1 MTWVCRFLDS
11 DVASTSRHAATAK
24 ADQASN
30 GPSHPANHVCH
41 PSQRPLPCHHH
52 HSHFQHNHWPYFT
65 IKIDNALLQTRQQ
78 CNPSS
83 PPNRQ
88 PRKSHCLPWHQC
100 WRCSTWNLFWQP
112 TQPGNVFLYFFSPQ
126 MSTPAASW
134 SSCLPMWFQGLL
146 RTSVFFA
153 PVRRRSRAF
162 TTEALSFTEWSTGW
176 CFFSKSWT

>member
-1 MTWVCRFLDS
+1 MTWVCRFLHS

-52 HSHFQHNHWPYFT
+52 NSHFQHNHWPIFHYQNWPCPT
-65 IKIDNALLQTRQQ
+65 SDKTTV
-78 CNPSS
+78 
-83 PPNRQ
+83 Q
-88 PRKSHCLPWHQC
+88 PL
-100 WRCSTWNLFWQP
+100 QP
-112 TQPGNVFLYFFSPQ
+112 TQPTTKKIPLSSLTSMLEVLLLGPILATATTRKRFFILFSPQ

-176 CFFSKSWT
+176 CLFS